1 MSNIYLRLP
10 TSRCQFFRNRDPKRV
25 LAKDEPLVFSVYS
38 PEYFVMRSSL
48 TNAGALSQEVNTQ
61 CFSQQ
66 QWRNMLNGRHP
77 LGGNMLV
84 TRDTSEYLTYD
95 EVLHLNGNKEYSK
108 SDNEDYLCIKLP
120 SEIEV
125 IDTVRAVTPTWNL
138 DRSGIYKLL
147 ELLNNDFKR
156 SVVEWALA
164 TFDFC
169 TANGKIIAR
178 SKAAMLERYLM
189 RYGINPSTEEKDNL
203 RRVVERWLKSEHNF
217 FKAYSCLD
225 MQYED
230 MSESEHH
237 IDEISWL
244 P

>member
-1 MSNIYLRLP
+1 
-10 TSRCQFFRNRDPKRV
+10 
-25 LAKDEPLVFSVYS
+25 
-38 PEYFVMRSSL
+38 
-48 TNAGALSQEVNTQ
+48 
-61 CFSQQ
+61 
-66 QWRNMLNGRHP
+66 MLNGRHP
-77 LGGNMLV
+77 LGGHVLV
-84 TRDTSEYLTYD
+84 KRDTSEYLSYE
-95 EVLHLNGNKEYSK
+95 EVLHLTGSKEYTK

-125 IDTVRAVTPTWNL
+125 VDTVRSVTPTWNL
-138 DRSGIYKLL
+138 DRSGVSKLM
-147 ELLNNDFKR
+147 ELLNNAFKR
-156 SVVEWALA
+156 SVVEWIMS

-189 RYGINPSTEEKDNL
+189 RYEIDTSPEEKDNL
-203 RRVVERWLKSEHNF
+203 RRVVERWIKSEHNF

-230 MSESEHH
+230 TSETEHH
-237 IDEISWL
+237 IDKICWL

>member
-1 MSNIYLRLP
+1 MPNIYLRLP

-84 TRDTSEYLTYD
+84 TRDNSEYLTYD

-120 SEIEV
+120 RTSIILFLLARCSSSSMETPSSSYFFRRLRVGYLYRVKGSFGLIGVLSTSVLLTVLPDAFSSEAATEISMLSASLTAAAAAF
-125 IDTVRAVTPTWNL
+125 I
-138 DRSGIYKLL
+138 S
-147 ELLNNDFKR
+147 F
-156 SVVEWALA
+156 SSCSALA
-164 TFDFC
+164 
-169 TANGKIIAR
+169 AR
-178 SKAAMLERYLM
+178 SARCCSRKEGALASE
-189 RYGINPSTEEKDNL
+189 
-203 RRVVERWLKSEHNF
+203 VVPVCSF
-217 FKAYSCLD
+217 PAS
-225 MQYED
+225 
-230 MSESEHH
+230 S
-237 IDEISWL
+237 
-244 P
+244 

>member
-1 MSNIYLRLP
+1 MPNIYLRLP

-84 TRDTSEYLTYD
+84 TRDFSEYLTYD

-203 RRVVERWLKSEHNF
+203 RRVVERWIKSEHNF

>member
-1 MSNIYLRLP
+1 MPNIYLRLP
-10 TSRCQFFRNRDPKRV
+10 MSRCQFFRNRDPKRV
-25 LAKDEPLVFSVYS
+25 LAKNEPVVFSVYS

-48 TNAGALSQEVNTQ
+48 TNVGALSQKVNTQ
-61 CFSQQ
+61 CFSHQ
-66 QWRNMLNGRHP
+66 QWCNMLNGRHP
-77 LGGNMLV
+77 LGGNVLV

-95 EVLHLNGNKEYSK
+95 EVLHLNGNKEYAK

-138 DRSGIYKLL
+138 DRSGVYKLL

-189 RYGINPSTEEKDNL
+189 RYGIDPSSEEKDNL
-203 RRVVERWLKSEHNF
+203 RRVVERWIKSEHNF

-230 MSESEHH
+230 RTEHEHH
-237 IDEISWL
+237 IDEISLL

>member
-1 MSNIYLRLP
+1 MPNIYLRLP

-84 TRDTSEYLTYD
+84 TRDFSEYLTYD

-189 RYGINPSTEEKDNL
+189 RYGINLSSEEKDNL

>member
-1 MSNIYLRLP
+1 MPNIYLRLP

-48 TNAGALSQEVNTQ
+48 TNAGVLSQEVNTQ
-61 CFSQQ
+61 CFSHQ

-84 TRDTSEYLTYD
+84 TRDNSEYLTYD
-95 EVLHLNGNKEYSK
+95 EVLHLNSNKEYSK

-189 RYGINPSTEEKDNL
+189 RYGINPSSEEKDNL

>member
-1 MSNIYLRLP
+1 MPNIYLRLP
-10 TSRCQFFRNRDPKRV
+10 MSRCQFFRNRDPKRV
-25 LAKDEPLVFSVYS
+25 LAKNEPVVFSVYS

-48 TNAGALSQEVNTQ
+48 TNAGALSQKVNTQ
-61 CFSQQ
+61 CFSHQ
-66 QWRNMLNGRHP
+66 QWCNMLNGRHP
-77 LGGNMLV
+77 LGGNVLV

-95 EVLHLNGNKEYSK
+95 EVLHLNGNKEYAK

-138 DRSGIYKLL
+138 DRSGVYKLL

-189 RYGINPSTEEKDNL
+189 RYGIDPSSEEKDNL
-203 RRVVERWLKSEHNF
+203 RRVVERWIKSEHNF

-230 MSESEHH
+230 RTEHEHH

>member
-1 MSNIYLRLP
+1 MPNIYLRLS
-10 TSRCQFFRNRDPKRV
+10 TSRCQFFRHRDPKRV

-48 TNAGALSQEVNTQ
+48 TNAVALSQEVNTQ

>member
-1 MSNIYLRLP
+1 MPNIYLRLP
-10 TSRCQFFRNRDPKRV
+10 TSRCQFFRHRDPKRV

-189 RYGINPSTEEKDNL
+189 RYGINPSSEEKDNL
-203 RRVVERWLKSEHNF
+203 RRVVERWLNPEHNF
-217 FKAYSCLD
+217 FQAYSCLD

>member
-1 MSNIYLRLP
+1 M
-10 TSRCQFFRNRDPKRV
+10 SRCQFFRNRDPKRV
-25 LAKDEPLVFSVYS
+25 LAKNEPVVFSVYS

-48 TNAGALSQEVNTQ
+48 TNAGALSHEVNTQ
-61 CFSQQ
+61 CFSHQ
-66 QWRNMLNGRHP
+66 QWCNMLNGRHP
-77 LGGNMLV
+77 IGGNVLV

-95 EVLHLNGNKEYSK
+95 EVLHLNGNKEYAK

-138 DRSGIYKLL
+138 DRSGVYKLL

-189 RYGINPSTEEKDNL
+189 RYGIDPSSEEKDNL
-203 RRVVERWLKSEHNF
+203 RRVVERWIKSEHNF

-230 MSESEHH
+230 RTEHEHH

>member
-1 MSNIYLRLP
+1 MPNIYLRLP
-10 TSRCQFFRNRDPKRV
+10 TSRCQFFRHRDPKRV

-84 TRDTSEYLTYD
+84 TRDNSEYLTYD

-203 RRVVERWLKSEHNF
+203 RRVVERWLKLEHNF

>member
-1 MSNIYLRLP
+1 MPNIYLRLP
-10 TSRCQFFRNRDPKRV
+10 MSRCQFFRHRDPKRV
-25 LAKDEPLVFSVYS
+25 LAKNEPVVFSVYS

-48 TNAGALSQEVNTQ
+48 TNAGALSHEVNTQ
-61 CFSQQ
+61 CFSNQ
-66 QWRNMLNGRHP
+66 QWCNMLNGRHP
-77 LGGNMLV
+77 LGGNVLV

-95 EVLHLNGNKEYSK
+95 EVLHLNGNKEYAK

-138 DRSGIYKLL
+138 DRSGVYKLL

-189 RYGINPSTEEKDNL
+189 RYGIDPSSEEKDNL
-203 RRVVERWLKSEHNF
+203 RRVVERWIKSEHNF

-230 MSESEHH
+230 RTEHEHH

>member
-1 MSNIYLRLP
+1 MPNIYLRLP
-10 TSRCQFFRNRDPKRV
+10 MSRCQFFRNRDPKRV
-25 LAKDEPLVFSVYS
+25 LAKNEPVVFSVYS

-48 TNAGALSQEVNTQ
+48 TNVGALSQKVNTQ
-61 CFSQQ
+61 CFSHQ
-66 QWRNMLNGRHP
+66 QWCNMLNGRHP
-77 LGGNMLV
+77 LGGNVLV

-95 EVLHLNGNKEYSK
+95 EVLHLNGNKEYAK

-138 DRSGIYKLL
+138 DRSGVYKLL

-189 RYGINPSTEEKDNL
+189 RYGIDPSSEEKDNL
-203 RRVVERWLKSEHNF
+203 RRVVERWIKSEHNF

-230 MSESEHH
+230 RTEHEH
-237 IDEISWL
+237 YIDEISWL

>member
-1 MSNIYLRLP
+1 MPNIYLRLP
-10 TSRCQFFRNRDPKRV
+10 MSRCQFFRNRDPKRV
-25 LAKDEPLVFSVYS
+25 LAKNEPVVFSVYS

-48 TNAGALSQEVNTQ
+48 TNVGALSQKVNTQ
-61 CFSQQ
+61 CFSHQ
-66 QWRNMLNGRHP
+66 QWCNMLNGRHP
-77 LGGNMLV
+77 LGGNVLV

-95 EVLHLNGNKEYSK
+95 EVLHLNGNKEYAK

-138 DRSGIYKLL
+138 DRSGVYKLL

-189 RYGINPSTEEKDNL
+189 RYGIDPSSEEKDNL
-203 RRVVERWLKSEHNF
+203 RRVVERWIKSEHNF

-230 MSESEHH
+230 RTEHEHH

>member
-1 MSNIYLRLP
+1 MPNIYLRLP
-10 TSRCQFFRNRDPKRV
+10 MSRCQFFRNRDPKRV
-25 LAKDEPLVFSVYS
+25 LAKNEPVVFSVYS

-48 TNAGALSQEVNTQ
+48 TNAGALSHEVNTQ
-61 CFSQQ
+61 CFSHQ
-66 QWRNMLNGRHP
+66 QWCNMLNGRHP
-77 LGGNMLV
+77 LGGNVLV

-95 EVLHLNGNKEYSK
+95 EVLHLNGNKEYAK

-138 DRSGIYKLL
+138 DRSGVYKLL

-189 RYGINPSTEEKDNL
+189 RYGIDPSSEEKDNL
-203 RRVVERWLKSEHNF
+203 RRVVERWIKSEHNF

-230 MSESEHH
+230 RTEHEHH
-237 IDEISWL
+237 IDEISLL

>member
-1 MSNIYLRLP
+1 MPNIYLRLP
-10 TSRCQFFRNRDPKRV
+10 MSRCQFFRNRDPKRV
-25 LAKDEPLVFSVYS
+25 LAKNEPVVFSVYS

-48 TNAGALSQEVNTQ
+48 TNAGALSQKVNTQ
-61 CFSQQ
+61 CFSHQ
-66 QWRNMLNGRHP
+66 QWCNMLNGRHP
-77 LGGNMLV
+77 LGGNVLV

-95 EVLHLNGNKEYSK
+95 EVLHLNGNKEYAK

-138 DRSGIYKLL
+138 DRSGVYKLL

-189 RYGINPSTEEKDNL
+189 RYGIDPSSEEKDNL
-203 RRVVERWLKSEHNF
+203 RRVVERWIKSEHNF

-230 MSESEHH
+230 RTEHEHH

-244 P
+244 S

>member
-1 MSNIYLRLP
+1 MPNIYLRLP
-10 TSRCQFFRNRDPKRV
+10 MSRCQFFRNRDPRRV
-25 LAKDEPLVFSVYS
+25 LAKNEPLVFSVYS

-48 TNAGALSQEVNTQ
+48 TNVGALSQKVNTQ
-61 CFSQQ
+61 CFSHQ
-66 QWRNMLNGRHP
+66 QWCNMLNGRHP
-77 LGGNMLV
+77 LGGNVLV

-95 EVLHLNGNKEYSK
+95 EVLHLNGNKEYAK
-108 SDNEDYLCIKLP
+108 SDKEDYLCIKLP

-138 DRSGIYKLL
+138 DRSGVYKLL

-189 RYGINPSTEEKDNL
+189 RYGIDPSSEEKDNL
-203 RRVVERWLKSEHNF
+203 RRVVERWIKSEHNF

-230 MSESEHH
+230 RTEHEHH

>member
-1 MSNIYLRLP
+1 MPNIYLRLP
-10 TSRCQFFRNRDPKRV
+10 MSRCQFFRHRDPKRV
-25 LAKDEPLVFSVYS
+25 LAKNEPVVFSVYS

-48 TNAGALSQEVNTQ
+48 TNAGALSQKVNTQ
-61 CFSQQ
+61 CFSNQ
-66 QWRNMLNGRHP
+66 QWCNMLNGRHP
-77 LGGNMLV
+77 LGGNVLV

-95 EVLHLNGNKEYSK
+95 EVLHLNGNKEYAK

-138 DRSGIYKLL
+138 DRSGVYKLL

-189 RYGINPSTEEKDNL
+189 RYGIDPSSEEKDNL
-203 RRVVERWLKSEHNF
+203 RRVVERWIKSEHNF

-230 MSESEHH
+230 RTEHEHH

>member
-1 MSNIYLRLP
+1 MPNIYLRLP
-10 TSRCQFFRNRDPKRV
+10 MSRCQFFRNRDPKRV
-25 LAKDEPLVFSVYS
+25 LAKNEPVVFSVYS

-48 TNAGALSQEVNTQ
+48 TNAGALSQKVNTQ
-61 CFSQQ
+61 CFSHQ
-66 QWRNMLNGRHP
+66 QWCNMLNGRHP
-77 LGGNMLV
+77 LGGNVLV

-95 EVLHLNGNKEYSK
+95 EVLHLNGNKEYAK

-138 DRSGIYKLL
+138 DRSGVYKLL

-189 RYGINPSTEEKDNL
+189 RYGIDPSSEEKDNL
-203 RRVVERWLKSEHNF
+203 RRVVERWIKSEHNF

-230 MSESEHH
+230 RTEHEHH

-244 P
+244 T

>member
-1 MSNIYLRLP
+1 MPNIYLRLP
-10 TSRCQFFRNRDPKRV
+10 MSRCQFFRNRDPKRV
-25 LAKDEPLVFSVYS
+25 LAKNEPVVFSVYS

-48 TNAGALSQEVNTQ
+48 TNVGALSQKVNTQ
-61 CFSQQ
+61 CFSHQ
-66 QWRNMLNGRHP
+66 QWCNMLNGRHP
-77 LGGNMLV
+77 LGGNVLV

-95 EVLHLNGNKEYSK
+95 EVLHLNRNKEYAK

-138 DRSGIYKLL
+138 DRSGVYKLL

-189 RYGINPSTEEKDNL
+189 RYGIDPSSEEKDNL
-203 RRVVERWLKSEHNF
+203 RRVVERWIKSEHNF

-230 MSESEHH
+230 RTEHEHH

>member
-1 MSNIYLRLP
+1 MPNIYLRLP
-10 TSRCQFFRNRDPKRV
+10 MSRCQFFRNRDPKRV
-25 LAKDEPLVFSVYS
+25 LAKNEPVVFSVYS

-48 TNAGALSQEVNTQ
+48 TNAGALSQKVNTQ
-61 CFSQQ
+61 CFSHQ
-66 QWRNMLNGRHP
+66 QWCNMLNGRHP
-77 LGGNMLV
+77 LGGNVLV

-95 EVLHLNGNKEYSK
+95 EVLHLNGNKEYAK

-138 DRSGIYKLL
+138 DRSGVYKLL

-189 RYGINPSTEEKDNL
+189 RYGIDPSSEEKDNL
-203 RRVVERWLKSEHNF
+203 RRVVERWIKSEHNF

-230 MSESEHH
+230 RTEHEHH
-237 IDEISWL
+237 IDEISLL